1 MPKFNIELTDTYNG
15 ESNYSW
21 VRRET
26 LESNKDTSRSIVR
39 AAKKWCDFTGLRCDV
54 DDYGDTIIIRPHNI
68 NQVAF
73 VTFD

>member
-1 MPKFNIELTDTYNG
+1 MQKFNIELTDTFDG

-26 LESNKDTSRSIVR
+26 LESNKNTTRSIVR
-39 AAKKWCDFTGLRCDV
+39 AAKKWCGFTGLRSEIEN
-54 DDYGDTIIIRPHNI
+54 YGDLIVIRPREI